1 MFFQLPARATIAW
14 LNGGSPWLTAYSRP
28 CWNPIC
34 VIFSGA
40 FSRAECSLDM
50 IIVNG
55 QVEHAPRQ
63 ATVRIHLFIRRTKLV
78 SRATS
83 PLTTDPFVS
92 GFHPSH
98 RVAHP
103 S

>member
-1 MFFQLPARATIAW
+1 MV
-14 LNGGSPWLTAYSRP
+14 NGVFKALVGTLS
-28 CWNPIC
+28 IC

-63 ATVRIHLFIRRTKLV
+63 ATVRIQLI
-78 SRATS
+78 SE
-83 PLTTDPFVS
+83 
-92 GFHPSH
+92 GQNW
-98 RVAHP
+98 
-103 S
+103 